1 MFKNIGE
8 TNNMKIN
15 FIENKIGQCNAVVTG
30 VITLAIVGIMFGIMS
45 MIYSNISEN
54 ITYSETSGTSDL
66 DGLQIIQIAP
76 IVLAAGLIITIVI
89 GFTGVIL
96 GSGNSSES
104 EKYSEP
110 AKTTKS
116 KPTIQTPTRTIFD
129 DTNND
134 KDFPFGD

>member
-1 MFKNIGE
+1 
-8 TNNMKIN
+8 MKIK
-15 FIENKIGQCNAVVTG
+15 FVEDELGQCNAVATG
-30 VITLAIVGIMFGIMS
+30 IATLAIVGIMFGIMS

-54 ITYSETSGTSDL
+54 ITYSETSGTSGL

-89 GFTGVIL
+89 GFAGTIFAS
-96 GSGNSSES
+96 GSSSES
-104 EKYSEP
+104 ENYSEP
-110 AKTTKS
+110 PKTTKS
-116 KPTIQTPTRTIFD
+116 KLTIQTPARTIFD